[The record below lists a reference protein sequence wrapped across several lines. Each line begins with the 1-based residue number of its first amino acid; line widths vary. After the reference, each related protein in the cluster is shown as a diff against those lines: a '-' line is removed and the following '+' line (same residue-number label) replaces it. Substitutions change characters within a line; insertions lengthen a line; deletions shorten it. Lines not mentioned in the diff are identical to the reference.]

1 MAWLKCFVSNVK
13 KAKLLS
19 FNRTNFPSSREWASG
34 THSDEIS
41 VGHVYT
47 HTTSAGSDVGIET
60 GFFDCSGYS
69 QAFVN
74 VYNNSWG
81 NGTTGANLYCDYNTA
96 TNTNIA
102 SLGREGG
109 WYTLQLNGASQINL
123 RLRYQSTGS
132 DVWVDLTMSEI
143 KLVP

>member
-34 THSDEIS
+34 VHSEQIS
-41 VGHVYT
+41 VGHVYA
-47 HTTSAGSDVGIET
+47 HTTDAGTDIGIET
-60 GFFDCSGYS
+60 GFFSCSGYS
-69 QAFVN
+69 QAFV
-74 VYNNSWG
+74 YISNNSWG
-81 NGTTGANLYCDYNTA
+81 NGNSGANLYCDYDTS

-102 SLGREGG
+102 GLGRESG
-109 WYTLQLNGASQINL
+109 WYIVQLNGASQVNL
-123 RLRYQSTGS
+123 RFRHQSTGA
-132 DVWVDLTMSEI
+132 DCWIDLTMSDI